1 MDATAD
7 DHKVRL
13 RVDGMDYGGWTSIQ
27 IGAGI
32 ERQARDFRLSIS
44 WNWPGQDQPLPIKQG
59 AKAELLIGADQV
71 LTGWVFATPIQY
83 SAGQITRGV
92 SGRSLTAD
100 MVDCAAAN
108 KPGQWRKQSVQQ
120 IVQALAQPFG
130 LQVVSEVPE
139 TRALVD
145 HSIEPGE
152 TAFACIDRLLTISRL
167 LSTDDAQGR
176 IVIAKPGSAGKAA
189 DDLKV
194 GVNVLEGSAALDF
207 SQIMSEY
214 KVVGQRGGTDQQF
227 GAASNEVAATVTDGR
242 MGRYRPMVQQQ
253 QGQLSAQQAQERA
266 NWERGSRMGKA
277 LASTYKVQGWRQST
291 GALWVPNQTV
301 RVIDPIIG
309 FDRDML
315 IVEVE
320 YSLDASGTVATLSV
334 APPEA
339 VMPEPPDPEKAKKT
353 GASSGKKKKSGK
365 ADNFEYLL
373 PADWEKKK

>member
-1 MDATAD
+1 M
-7 DHKVRL
+7 
-13 RVDGMDYGGWTSIQ
+13 
-27 IGAGI
+27 
-32 ERQARDFRLSIS
+32 
-44 WNWPGQDQPLPIKQG
+44 
-59 AKAELLIGADQV
+59 
-71 LTGWVFATPIQY
+71 
-83 SAGQITRGV
+83 
-92 SGRSLTAD
+92 
-100 MVDCAAAN
+100 
-108 KPGQWRKQSVQQ
+108 
-120 IVQALAQPFG
+120 
-130 LQVVSEVPE
+130 
-139 TRALVD
+139 
-145 HSIEPGE
+145 
-152 TAFACIDRLLTISRL
+152 
-167 LSTDDAQGR
+167 
-176 IVIAKPGSAGKAA
+176 
-189 DDLKV
+189 
-194 GVNVLEGSAALDF
+194 NVLEGSAALDF